1 MRTLPLGYAAEVVKR
16 RFKLDWYVTA
26 IFGSA
31 VLATLLPA
39 SGVAVPILDWATK
52 IAIAGLFFV
61 YGVRLHPRD
70 ALAGLTHWRLHTTIL
85 SFTYVVFPLLGLA
98 LRILSPGIVSP
109 ALYAG
114 MLYVCL
120 VPSTVQSSIAFT
132 SIAKGNVAGAIV
144 SASASNL
151 LGVVITPVLATALM
165 STTGGATVDPSSIID
180 IMLQILLPFVLGQLS
195 RRWLAEFVE
204 SRPRLRLFDQV
215 SVLLIVYAAF
225 STGMR
230 EGMWTKM
237 SVGNMSIL
245 LLVCAVILA
254 VMLTVTWVVP
264 KRLGFTRPDLIAI
277 QFCGTKKSLVTGL
290 PMAVVLFAG
299 QDIGL
304 LVLPLMVFHQMQ
316 LMVCG
321 WLAGRYGR
329 EVGAEAT
336 PADKSRSP
344 DAEETI

>member
-1 MRTLPLGYAAEVVKR
+1 MAKR
-16 RFKLDWYVTA
+16 RFKIDWYVPA
-26 IFGSA
+26 IFGAA

-39 SGVAVPILDWATK
+39 SGVAVPIFDWATK
-52 IAIAGLFFV
+52 FAIAGLFFV
-61 YGVRLHPRD
+61 YGVRLHPRE
-70 ALAGLTHWRLHTTIL
+70 ALAGLAHWRLHLTIL

-98 LRILSPGIVSP
+98 LRILSPAILGP

-114 MLYVCL
+114 VLYVCL

-144 SASASNL
+144 SASTSNL
-151 LGVVITPVLATALM
+151 LGVVLTPVLATALM
-165 STTGGATVDPSSIID
+165 ATTGGATVDPSAIVD
-180 IMLQILLPFVLGQLS
+180 ILLQILLPFVLGQLS
-195 RRWLAEFVE
+195 RRWLADFVE
-204 SRPRLRLFDQV
+204 AHPRLRLFDQI

-230 EGMWTKM
+230 EGMWTKV
-237 SVGNMSIL
+237 SVGSLMIL
-245 LLVCAVILA
+245 LVVCAGILA
-254 VMLTVTWVVP
+254 IMLTITWVVP
-264 KRLGFTRPDLIAI
+264 KRLGFNRPDLVAI
-277 QFCGTKKSLVTGL
+277 QFCGTKKSLVSGL

-321 WLAGRYGR
+321 WMASRYGR
-329 EVGAEAT
+329 TAPDEAAA
-336 PADKSRSP
+336 PNGYRSADT
-344 DAEETI
+344 DATSD